1 MGSARGRGA
10 RFGSIKQSP
19 HENKVTAFA
28 GLPRFFLQLSG
39 HLIYSL
45 FAIQMPKLCQH
56 LFCKRKPDQIMRHL
70 QEQPG
75 VMASILIAWRF
86 CTKDHENSTLLGNLA
101 SPNSGNLF
109 SKRQMHV

>member
-1 MGSARGRGA
+1 
-10 RFGSIKQSP
+10 
-19 HENKVTAFA
+19 
-28 GLPRFFLQLSG
+28 
-39 HLIYSL
+39 
-45 FAIQMPKLCQH
+45 
-56 LFCKRKPDQIMRHL
+56 MRHL